1 MATWFELK
9 INKSGNDVVIGAS
22 GSGDREVAQRPL
34 GGGFDVAA
42 ILRFSEAVERAAK
55 QARPLPDDVREI
67 ARNLGAAILDGDI
80 GTMRERLA
88 ESAKGPVLL
97 RLNIGAPE
105 LQAVP
110 WEAVCLPGQSFGFW
124 ATSPELFPVRRVTSQ
139 DAWQPREIRGALRI
153 LAIAPTDKSSLPN
166 LQLAL
171 APRIAS
177 GEVEWLDPIVGEAAK
192 AKYLFERLRR
202 KPTPHIIH
210 FLGHGTVRNNVAE
223 LRVGD
228 EDEEERWIPVELIAQ
243 EIKSTFQ
250 GDLRAVILEACE
262 GATPSAFAS
271 AAEIFGRSGADAVV
285 AHLWPV
291 RADIARSCSEHLYRA
306 LTEAERV
313 MGDISRSINEARRSL
328 FVSYDST
335 AQAFSPV
342 IYLRGPDGEIFDFK
356 ARKLTANAAGQAAPA
371 PAAPQAPA
379 STTIPPALSRLLD
392 KPYSLVLGDLGRTEH
407 DAFMRLRDKLIK
419 DLAKES
425 FQISPDS
432 PLSTVAQMYTFLR
445 GSEKLGNEFQKA
457 LRAGNMSVPPII
469 PAIASRINSGVHI
482 TLLRNPW
489 LEEALAEKQ
498 PDRTI
503 YVIQP
508 GEKGVVTYVRQAG
521 GDWEESSE
529 GLTSFEPEKDI
540 VLLRLFRGYT
550 PENLFA
556 MPLLTEDD
564 YLHGLADLESLLSR
578 DLANAI
584 TSTLNHRPALFLGVS
599 MHAWHHR
606 MLLHRTF
613 PRGIPRESLAIVN
626 SAGPE
631 SSIWQTGAG
640 LPGKSEGIDVVEVSI
655 EALDEMMQSKGAT

>member
-1 MATWFELK
+1 MAPWFELK
-9 INKSGNDVVIGAS
+9 INKSGEDVVIAAS

-34 GGGFDVAA
+34 GGGFDIAA
-42 ILRFSEAVERAAK
+42 VLRFSEAVERAAK
-55 QARPLPDDVREI
+55 QARPLPDEIREM
-67 ARNLGAAILDGDI
+67 ARALGNAILDGDI
-80 GTMRERLA
+80 GNMRERLS
-88 ESAKGPVLL
+88 ESAKGPLLL

-124 ATSPELFPVRRVTSQ
+124 ATSPELFPVRRVATQ

-166 LQLAL
+166 LQAAL
-171 APRIAS
+171 ASRIAS
-177 GEVEWLDPIVGEAAK
+177 GEVEWLDPVVGEATR
-192 AKYLFERLRR
+192 AKYLFERLRA
-202 KPTPHIIH
+202 KPTPHVIH
-210 FLGHGTVRNNVAE
+210 FLGHGTVRGGIPE

-243 EIKSTFQ
+243 EIRSNFQ
-250 GDLRAVILEACE
+250 GDLRAFILEACE

-271 AAEIFGRSGADAVV
+271 AAEILGRSGADAVV

-291 RADIARSCSEHLYRA
+291 RADIARSCSEQLYRA
-306 LTEAERV
+306 LTDTERAT
-313 MGDISRSINEARRSL
+313 GDISRALNEARRSL
-328 FVSYDST
+328 FVTFDGT
-335 AQAFSPV
+335 AQTFSPV
-342 IYLRGPDGEIFDFK
+342 IYLRGPDGEIFDYK
-356 ARKLTANAAGQAAPA
+356 SRKLSAAPA
-371 PAAPQAPA
+371 TSSAPTISATVIPIAATA
-379 STTIPPALSRLLD
+379 SPALNRLLT

-407 DAFMRLRDKLIK
+407 DAFMRLRDKLVK

-425 FQISPDS
+425 LQISADA
-432 PLSTVAQMYTFLR
+432 PLSTVAQLYTFLR

-457 LRAGNMSVPPII
+457 LRAGGMTVPPII
-469 PAIASRINSGVHI
+469 PAIAARICPGVHI

-498 PDRTI
+498 PERTL

-508 GEKGVVTYVRQAG
+508 GEKGVVTYTRQAG
-521 GDWEESSE
+521 SEWEESADD
-529 GLTSFEPEKDI
+529 LTTFDPEKDI

-564 YLHGLADLESLLSR
+564 YLHGLGDFETFMAR

-631 SSIWQTGAG
+631 RTIWQTGAG
-640 LPGKSEGIDVVEVSI
+640 LPGKGEGIDVAEVSL
-655 EALDEMMQSKGAT
+655 EALDEVIQSQRAP